1 MQIKNLDI
9 QIKAENIMRAAD
21 CRPNSPAYPFVLAE
35 YEKYSGAAKVSVSL
49 SAWIDIDEAALL
61 CSVIISAGETIS
73 ALSSKL
79 FAEGRATAGLL
90 VSVTGDEYVFE
101 ADKAV
106 SDIIK
111 KECARRGL
119 GVKRRLEAPV
129 DMPLERQREIIK
141 RTGADVSLTEG
152 FQFRPE
158 KTIGYILELTRDS
171 AVFNAQH
178 DCSKCTVRD
187 CPRRVKDVGSS
198 FEVLSEHGQAAAYQG
213 CALCVDIGTTTI
225 AGTLIDNGM
234 EIQVFRSLN
243 PQRRF
248 GADVLSRI
256 EAAERGRLREL
267 HQLIVFEL
275 MKFVSQAK
283 KAPDKIIISAN
294 TAMVHLLMGWSCSG
308 LGAYPFSPVSLE
320 TVNTDLKALGGNIDI
335 PVTIIGGISAFVGG
349 DISSGI
355 YSCGIT
361 EKKEL
366 SLFADLGTNAEMAVG
381 NSERL
386 LVTSAAAGPAFEGGG
401 ISCGC
406 GSVPGAVCGVDL
418 KSGELRTIGN
428 KTPSGIC
435 GTGIIELVSEL
446 LDADITDK
454 TGLLCDK
461 YFESGYPVTEN
472 ISFTQ
477 KDMRA
482 LQTAKSAV
490 ISGIETLLL
499 EYGASMDDI
508 ETVYL
513 SGGFGNGL
521 DLSKAENIG
530 LLPRG
535 TAEKAVVL
543 GNSSL
548 GGAVKYSGD
557 DSAEDAISRIKAIS
571 TDILL
576 GENEYFSKRY
586 IENMSFM

>member
-1 MQIKNLDI
+1 MLIKDLDI
-9 QIKAENIMRAAD
+9 QIKAENIMQTAD
-21 CRPNSPAYPFVLAE
+21 CRPDSPAYPFVLAE
-35 YEKYSGAAKVSVSL
+35 YEKYSDAVKDSVSL

-61 CSVIISAGETIS
+61 CSVIISAGENIS
-73 ALSSKL
+73 ALSSEL
-79 FAEGRATAGLL
+79 FAEGRAMAGLL

-111 KECARRGL
+111 RECARRGL
-119 GVKRRLEAPV
+119 GVKRRLEAPA
-129 DMPLERQREIIK
+129 DMPLERQREIIE
-141 RTGADVSLTEG
+141 RTGSDVLLTEG

-178 DCSKCTVRD
+178 DCSKCTVKD
-187 CPRRVKDVGSS
+187 CPRRVRDFGSS

-225 AGTLIDNGM
+225 AGTLIDNGT

-256 EAAERGRLREL
+256 EAAERGRLSEL

-308 LGAYPFSPVSLE
+308 LGTYPFSPVSLE
-320 TVNTDLKALGGNIDI
+320 TVNTDLKALGGNTAV
-335 PVTIIGGISAFVGG
+335 PVTVIGGISAFVGG

-355 YSCGIT
+355 YSCGMT

-418 KSGELRTIGN
+418 KSGELRTIGS
-428 KTPSGIC
+428 KAPSGIC

-446 LDADITDK
+446 LDSGITDK

-461 YFESGYPVTEN
+461 YFECGYPVTES

-477 KDMRA
+477 RDMRA

-521 DLSKAENIG
+521 NLSKAENIG